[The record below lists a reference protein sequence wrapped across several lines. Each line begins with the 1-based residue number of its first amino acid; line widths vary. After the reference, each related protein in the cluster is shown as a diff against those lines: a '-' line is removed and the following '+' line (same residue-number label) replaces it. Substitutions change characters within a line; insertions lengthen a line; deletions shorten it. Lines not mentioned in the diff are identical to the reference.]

1 MTRER
6 KKETGGRTYSWKALR
21 HSLTCSQN
29 KGLYKYQRRANQ
41 LQTGASPHQRQ
52 RGRQVTEEP
61 EARGNVGPRDGIL
74 HQTVRRLPVAN
85 QVFLGSWT
93 VGIYQEGRSQRS
105 APQRRHM
112 AHQRRCSRCAPGKL
126 SSWDGGG
133 DRTHSPPGAV
143 RSPSSWLPELL
154 GPGKGTK
161 HRPSRV
167 CAPVEYP
174 RTWTWAA

>member
-93 VGIYQEGRSQRS
+93 VGIHQEGHSQRS
-105 APQRRHM
+105 APQRNTRPTRDGAPA
-112 AHQRRCSRCAPGKL
+112 AHPGNWAAGMGEVIGHTVLLGQCAPQA
-126 SSWDGGG
+126 
-133 DRTHSPPGAV
+133 PGC
-143 RSPSSWLPELL
+143 PSCSDLGRAQNTGPAESVPLWSTREPE
-154 GPGKGTK
+154 P
-161 HRPSRV
+161 
-167 CAPVEYP
+167 
-174 RTWTWAA
+174 